1 MCKDS
6 DNLDINNRLSQFL
19 SIYLNF
25 YQFYG
30 EFKHFAGGI

>member
-19 SIYLNF
+19 SIYLEN

-30 EFKHFAGGI
+30 EKKFNTRGI